1 MRPYGPSFF
10 MNGIRFSCSKQN
22 MMTGSTNT
30 SVLPEPVNAIP
41 MISLPSNLHEKQ
53 KKLVQFRVVSSILK
67 DLNEGIC
74 PLDY

>member
-22 MMTGSTNT
+22 MMMGSTKT

-41 MISLPSNLHEKQ
+41 MISLPSNLHRKQ
-53 KKLVQFRVVSSILK
+53 KKNSTVQIRIINIKGFK
-67 DLNEGIC
+67 
-74 PLDY
+74 

>member
-22 MMTGSTNT
+22 MMMGSTNT

-53 KKLVQFRVVSSILK
+53 QKISTVQIRIINVKGFK
-67 DLNEGIC
+67 
-74 PLDY
+74 